1 MKGVR
6 QTHRLLHDLCDLS
19 LNEDISD
26 DSTQHG
32 DSLENPDEWMHLMS
46 QALSSRTPLQTIQ
59 RFWLLILYKK
69 GSWRF
74 RAGSDFLKFE
84 QQEGALGAEVNRRP
98 SPTLSTKDTPVRR
111 ETEMVSPWGYPR
123 HLTLPTN
130 TNCPSS
136 LSSAVIG

>member
-74 RAGSDFLKFE
+74 RAGSHFLKFE
-84 QQEGALGAEVNRRP
+84 QQEGALG
-98 SPTLSTKDTPVRR
+98 
-111 ETEMVSPWGYPR
+111 PWGLKSTGGHLPLLVQRTHLSGGRPR
-123 HLTLPTN
+123 WSPLGGTPDTSLTPQTPTAHLP
-130 TNCPSS
+130 
-136 LSSAVIG
+136 